1 MNKSFLLTATLL
13 ILGTVSVYGQ
23 RSARE
28 LFYADVNLGTNI
40 LFDENGANSQW
51 QTGVGY
57 RVSER
62 HAFGFSYHWETAGNV
77 YSYSGIKGIGL
88 DWRYAN
94 PGGLILKTGLGKVL
108 DGWQAIDT
116 AEQFEYR
123 SSKLFT
129 DFSVAYQIRPG
140 FTFGVY
146 LTMIPEIVFDTYQQE
161 RDIPPYSSDSE
172 EYVRTGTDRD
182 AFTNAGLS
190 FGFAFPPKPK
200 RERRTRK
207 KVRE

>member
-1 MNKSFLLTATLL
+1 MNKSLLLTATLL
-13 ILGTVSVYGQ
+13 ILGAVSAYGQ
-23 RSARE
+23 RSVWE

-40 LFDENGANSQW
+40 LFDENGANAQW
-51 QTGVGY
+51 QFGLGY
-57 RVSER
+57 RVSDR
-62 HAFGFSYHWETAGNV
+62 HAFGLSYHWETAGNA

-94 PGGLILKTGLGKVL
+94 PGGLILKAGLGKVI

-129 DFSVAYQIRPG
+129 DFSMAYQIRPG

-146 LTMIPEIVFDTYQQE
+146 LTMIPEIVFDTYRPEQ
-161 RDIPPYSSDSE
+161 DIPPYTSDSE
-172 EYVRTGTDRD
+172 EYVRTGTDRE
-182 AFTNAGLS
+182 AFTNIGISL
-190 FGFAFPPKPK
+190 GFAFPPKPK
-200 RERRTRK
+200 RKKKKRK
-207 KVRE
+207 KDRE